1 MVWVGAGVLV
11 MDLFL
16 VPWVTAAI
24 VSVIDGIPVRVGV
37 RTAFVMDWEGAIWR
51 SVGIMGCVQD
61 ANRQTKMDSSI
72 IFLITELP

>member
-1 MVWVGAGVLV
+1 MWVGAGVLV

-24 VSVIDGIPVRVGV
+24 VSVIDGIFVKVCV
-37 RTAFVMDWEGAIWR
+37 RTAFVMDWEGAIWI
-51 SVGIMGCVQD
+51 SAGIMGCVQD